1 MNEHEGRKDKMED
14 LRKEL
19 KKIVDITKE
28 CPENL
33 QQSCFEILLRDFLE
47 SRKRDEGKGK
57 ELPDTAV
64 KKPKGTS
71 PEHKVPA
78 TTEVATGQGSDVTPS
93 ELHVKARKFMEKYSI
108 SIEQLNQIFYKE
120 GDKIL
125 PLFDDLKTTRTSESQ
140 IRVALLIALVNALSS
155 GEFEANVEEVR
166 TECQARKCYDMNNW
180 RNNFQNNAS
189 LFDFEKYKK
198 GLKAVRLSEP
208 GKKELAD
215 LIKEL
220 Q

>member
-1 MNEHEGRKDKMED
+1 MED
-14 LRKEL
+14 LKKEL

-33 QQSCFEILLRDFLE
+33 QQSCFEILLLDFLE
-47 SRKRDEGKGK
+47 NRKRGEGKGK
-57 ELPDTAV
+57 EAPETAV
-64 KKPKGTS
+64 KKPKEIS
-71 PEHKVPA
+71 PEHKSPA
-78 TTEVATGQGSDVTPS
+78 AIEVTTDQGSDLTQS

-108 SIEQLNQIFYKE
+108 SIEQLNQILYKE
-120 GDKIL
+120 EDKIL

-140 IRVALLIALVNALSS
+140 VRVALLKALVNALSS

-180 RNNFQNNAS
+180 RNNFQNNAN
-189 LFDFEKYKK
+189 LFDFGKYKK
-198 GLKAVRLSEP
+198 GLKVVHLSEA
-208 GKKELAD
+208 GKKALAD